1 MWLEYNYG
9 SRRGFWPLTP
19 FGLKWNSPFL
29 SSWIGPA
36 ARLAKIPW
44 SNLALGFTNEAARGR
59 QEIGWCF
66 AWDLFGHVD
75 FDSSVI
81 ATKKKP
87 DVKPASILGSH
98 GIFPNHFWRDM
109 WKECRLLHVAF
120 ISERTGIEWA
130 FPQLFVRKLWRALDE
145 DGGGSIQRDEWESS
159 LDKVGYFGPSGPI
172 FSYWAEILFGIWTWH
187 DMLLYVG
194 LCYFEVMSGIY
205 GYGKCWRNIVWHTDI
220 HPIL

>member
-1 MWLEYNYG
+1 MWLEYNYA

-36 ARLAKIPW
+36 ALLAKIPW

-66 AWDLFGHVD
+66 AWDLFGH
-75 FDSSVI
+75 FDDGSGVT
-81 ATKKKP
+81 ATKNARCETCFHSRKP
-87 DVKPASILGSH
+87 WDIPKSFLERHVGGMQVASCC
-98 GIFPNHFWRDM
+98 FHFFGQA
-109 WKECRLLHVAF
+109 L
-120 ISERTGIEWA
+120 SGNS
-130 FPQLFVRKLWRALDE
+130 PQIFVRKLWRALDE

-187 DMLLYVG
+187 DMLLYAG
-194 LCYFEVMSGIY
+194 LSYFEIISGI
-205 GYGKCWRNIVWHTDI
+205 WLWQ
-220 HPIL
+220 ILE